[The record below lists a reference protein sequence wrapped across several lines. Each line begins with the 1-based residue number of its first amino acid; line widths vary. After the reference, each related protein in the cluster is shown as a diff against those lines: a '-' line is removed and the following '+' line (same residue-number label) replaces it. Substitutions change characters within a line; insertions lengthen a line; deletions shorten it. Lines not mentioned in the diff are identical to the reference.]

1 MKKDHKSIIKE
12 FLKKQKNKITIPF
25 LKKDGKSANFIQK
38 TIEILPKLLKKDKNE
53 EIAEN
58 ILVNLPKNENKT
70 KATPKVVPN
79 FTPSADFLIQ
89 KGQLKENILQSFAV
103 LSRPTQN
110 SDNQF
115 KVESR
120 PTQNSD
126 NQFKV
131 ESRPT
136 QNSENQFKVE
146 SRPTQNQN
154 ISLPKNTVSAKL
166 SESST
171 MVGGADGAKL
181 MPLRTYG
188 SNKTLSLVGEA
199 GKEKVDISTGSVI
212 PLEKPKLSY
221 SIMKP
226 KTSKVNIISKDA
238 LGGVSSVVLPKYD
251 TKQVLK
257 MIENKQIDNPVKAE
271 NNELSIEV
279 PAHFLGAI
287 GKLAGTAA
295 KGSAKAISKG
305 IKNVASKAKAAVKD
319 AIKDG
324 TTPGQN
330 NKASSLMSST
340 SQSSGVSISPAT
352 SPESGG
358 IQQNDE
364 MAQLDKARQSSNAF
378 LESRQMTS
386 SSLKSTGNQ
395 DLETDGAEPQEPSS
409 ESGGVGAAIGGIA
422 SGIGSAIGGI
432 ASGIGQGL
440 GAVGGIMSGGGLLG
454 MGIRALAGSKE
465 KNSEAPVVT
474 TVSSGAPVSITNVSY
489 QYDVYR
495 KTADDSFMLPN
506 FRREYG

>member
-12 FLKKQKNKITIPF
+12 FLKKQKSKITIPF
-25 LKKDGKSANFIQK
+25 LKKDGNPANFIQK

-79 FTPSADFLIQ
+79 FTPSSGFLIQ
-89 KGQLKENILQSFAV
+89 RGQLKENILQSFAV

-120 PTQNSD
+120 PTQS
-126 NQFKV
+126 
-131 ESRPT
+131 
-136 QNSENQFKVE
+136 
-146 SRPTQNQN
+146 QN

-181 MPLRTYG
+181 MPLRTYS

-226 KTSKVNIISKDA
+226 KTSKINIISKDA

-305 IKNVASKAKAAVKD
+305 IKNVVSKAKAAVKD

-324 TTPGQN
+324 TNPGQN

-378 LESRQMTS
+378 LESRQMTT

-395 DLETDGAEPQEPSS
+395 DLDTEGGEPQEPSS

-422 SGIGSAIGGI
+422 SGIGSAIGGV
-432 ASGIGQGL
+432 ASGLGQGL
-440 GAVGGIMSGGGLLG
+440 GAVGGIMAGGGLLG

-465 KNSEAPVVT
+465 KNSEAPVVNT
-474 TVSSGAPVSITNVSY
+474 ISSGAPVSITNISY